1 VIPVAFV
8 AAKSLCKYAPFN
20 AFDDGVKQLSS
31 PPPITENDEDFD
43 DFFDDLLGLV
53 DFFVLDTV
61 EDEGDEDNMSA
72 AVMRRFCFF

>member
-1 VIPVAFV
+1 MIPLAFV

-53 DFFVLDTV
+53 DFLLDTV